1 MEYVL
6 FSPVG
11 GTDPISNERDGA
23 ILHIC
28 RHYRPACAELYLSK
42 EMLELQQK
50 DDRYRQA
57 ALRLAEEEGFSLQLR
72 CVERPQLVN
81 VHLFDLFYREFEEL
95 LHQLH
100 RDWPKHQVV
109 VNLSSGTPAMK
120 SALSVLATL
129 SDFPIV
135 AVQVA
140 SPKRSHNG
148 RREDLKEFDLDLYW
162 ECDLD
167 RDPAQR
173 ENRCQVL
180 QGENLR
186 SKLQRQAVEAHLEAY
201 DYHAARAVGLQMG
214 DLLSP
219 EGAALLEAAELRS
232 HQEWRRIRPELREK
246 LIPKA
251 AGDEERNLFEY
262 LLWLQNRQ
270 RQEELADFLRG
281 LTPSLYHLCLYAVE
295 HHGRFPLRDYC
306 NGDWFDPETLRRD
319 PAGAAVYDILNQAAR
334 QPLRPGFL
342 GSELCCRMLE
352 GLIPAHPCVA
362 PLTALREIEVR
373 IRNIAAHTI
382 VPITESLFRQRC
394 GQTPAEI
401 MALLRQAAQTVLGQE
416 GLRWD
421 SYDMMNRHIKAALN
435 GSGTPAT
442 T

>member
-28 RHYRPACAELYLSK
+28 RHYRPACVELYLSK
-42 EMLELQQK
+42 EMLAFQET

-57 ALRLAEEEGFSLQLR
+57 VLRLAEEAGFSVQLR
-72 CVERPQLVN
+72 SVERPDLVN
-81 VHLFDLFYREFEEL
+81 VHLFDHFYQEFEQL

-100 RDWPKHQVV
+100 RDYPKHQIL

-129 SDFPIV
+129 IDFPIV

-140 SPKRSHNG
+140 SPKKSHNG
-148 RREDLKEFDLDLYW
+148 RREDMKEFDLDLYW
-162 ECDLD
+162 ECNLD
-167 RDPAQR
+167 RDPAQY
-173 ENRCQVL
+173 EDRCQVL
-180 QGENLR
+180 RSENLR
-186 SKLQRQAVEAHLEAY
+186 AKLQRQAVEAHLDAY
-201 DYHAARAVGLQMG
+201 DYHAAWAVAQQMG
-214 DLLSP
+214 DLLP
-219 EGAALLEAAELRS
+219 DGARALLEAAELRA
-232 HQEWRRIRPELREK
+232 HQQWRSIQLELREK

-251 AGDEERNLFEY
+251 AGDEERNIFEY

-270 RQEELADFLRG
+270 QQAELADFLRG

-295 HHGRFPLRDYC
+295 HQGRFPIREYS
-306 NGDWFDPETLRRD
+306 NGDWFDPEELKRD
-319 PAGAAVYDILNQAAR
+319 PAGTRVYDILTQAAR

-342 GSELCCRMLE
+342 SSELCCRILE
-352 GLIPAHPCVA
+352 GLIPANRCVA
-362 PLTALREIEVR
+362 PLTALRETEIR

-394 GQTPAEI
+394 GKTPEEI
-401 MALLRQAAQTVLGQE
+401 MQLLRQAAQTVLGND

-421 SYDMMNRHIKAALN
+421 SYEMMNRHIKAALN
-435 GSGTPAT
+435 G
-442 T
+442 